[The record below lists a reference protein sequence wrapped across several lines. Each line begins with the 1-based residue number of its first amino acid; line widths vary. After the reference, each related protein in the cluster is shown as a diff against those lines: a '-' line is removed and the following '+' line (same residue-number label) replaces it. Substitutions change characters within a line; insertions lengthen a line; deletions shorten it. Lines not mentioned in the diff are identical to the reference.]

1 MCGLGI
7 DLENEESK
15 EKFVNLVPTSSV
27 YTSEKELDVLI
38 LDLKIRRDKIKTKLL
53 SNNLNEIIAQVYNI
67 FDFSNNSD
75 FKKFKEFL
83 RAIFKLTQ
91 NHTRKIRIIGTMIMC
106 KITELIMGEYAKNKK
121 LLKQEEKNIKNKK
134 KSANKNLKME
144 DTNYRVRYNLCNNLA
159 EYIYEIKKNFIV
171 HKICDYSKEIRMLL
185 CEMMERISKNYFNV
199 IYGEFNM
206 VEYFNFF
213 LQDPSDVI
221 RVKYL
226 QIIYDRLNAINDSED
241 GELTKNNKKLDEF
254 INRENAE
261 KQKEDRDSSKNT
273 NISRHSSTEDD
284 LKESMSL
291 IIDILN
297 KTKATILSICV
308 KEDSF
313 LAKSGIKILE
323 LLSKQNILETKR

>member
-1 MCGLGI
+1 MSELKQRSASRSQSRDKKSSKNKKRNLKSTKNPKPSNNKSIEDSISSLIEQFDSLFIEKDSNFDKKKIKEFARNTLIMKDNNEEDSSSINYRNFIIVLLKMCGLGI

-213 LQDPSDVI
+213 C
-221 RVKYL
+221 
-226 QIIYDRLNAINDSED
+226 
-241 GELTKNNKKLDEF
+241 
-254 INRENAE
+254 
-261 KQKEDRDSSKNT
+261 
-273 NISRHSSTEDD
+273 
-284 LKESMSL
+284 
-291 IIDILN
+291 
-297 KTKATILSICV
+297 KTQVML
-308 KEDSF
+308 
-313 LAKSGIKILE
+313 
-323 LLSKQNILETKR
+323 